1 MDVDF
6 VWDLVLFTDLD
17 PGHLLDITEILRL
30 QGNEKYA
37 QDEVTLIRQYVL

>member
-17 PGHLLDITEILRL
+17 SGHLLDITEILRL
-30 QGNEKYA
+30 Q
-37 QDEVTLIRQYVL
+37 I